1 MTDDIQ
7 KLVNVLL
14 NGLTQGIVIAA
25 FALALVLI
33 FRSTRIINFAQGSQA
48 MFTTYIA
55 LALLNQDF
63 PYWAA
68 FAGALAAGF
77 VIGALLER
85 VVIRP
90 LEGGM
95 ELNIVIAT
103 LGLYVA
109 IQALAAILFGSDYQ
123 SFPSPFGMAGFQAG
137 DLNLALT
144 PTSIFVVCTVGVVV
158 VGLTLLFQKTQLG
171 LTMRAAAFDGEV
183 SRILGIKVSHL
194 LTFGWALAGLVGSV
208 AGILVATGTF
218 IYPSYMETLIA
229 FGFIAAVIGG
239 LDSPVGAVVGG
250 LLLGVVNSVVS
261 GYVASGLVTMA
272 AFVLLIVVLLLKP
285 GGLFSSTK
293 ARRV

>member
-1 MTDDIQ
+1 MQHFI
-7 KLVNVLL
+7 NVLL
-14 NGLTQGIVIAA
+14 NGITQGIVIAA

-33 FRSTRIINFAQGSQA
+33 FRSTRIVNFAQGSQA

-55 LALLNQDF
+55 LTLMNRDF

-68 FAGALAAGF
+68 FAGALVAGF
-77 VIGALLER
+77 IIGAVLER

-123 SFPSPFGMAGFQAG
+123 SFSSPVGLSGFQVG

-144 PTSIFVVCTVGVVV
+144 PTSIFVLCTVGVVV

-183 SRILGIKVSHL
+183 SRILGVRVSHL

-208 AGILVATGTF
+208 AGILVASGSF
-218 IYPSYMETLIA
+218 IYPSYMESLIA

-239 LDSPVGAVVGG
+239 LDSPIGAVVGG
-250 LLLGVVNSVVS
+250 LILGTVNSLVS
-261 GYVASGLVTMA
+261 GYLAPGLVTIG
-272 AFVLLIVVLLLKP
+272 AFVVLIAVLLLKP
-285 GGLFSSTK
+285 GGLFSSTQ

>member
-1 MTDDIQ
+1 MQHFI
-7 KLVNVLL
+7 NVLL
-14 NGLTQGIVIAA
+14 NGITQGIVIAA

-33 FRSTRIINFAQGSQA
+33 FRSTRIVNFAQGSQA

-55 LALLNQDF
+55 LTLMNNDF
-63 PYWAA
+63 PYWVA
-68 FAGALAAGF
+68 FLGALAAGF
-77 VIGALLER
+77 IIGAVLER

-109 IQALAAILFGSDYQ
+109 IQALAAILFGSDYK
-123 SFPSPFGMAGFQAG
+123 SFSSPVGVQGFQVG

-144 PTSIFVVCTVGVVV
+144 PTSIFVICTVGVVV

-183 SRILGIKVSHL
+183 SRILGVRVSHL

-208 AGILVATGTF
+208 AGILVATGSF
-218 IYPSYMETLIA
+218 IYPSYMESLIA

-239 LDSPVGAVVGG
+239 LDSPIGAVVGG
-250 LLLGVVNSVVS
+250 LILGIVNSLVS
-261 GYVASGLVTMA
+261 GYLAPGLVTIG
-272 AFVLLIVVLLLKP
+272 AFVVLIAVLLLKP
-285 GGLFSSTK
+285 GGLFSSTQ

>member
-1 MTDDIQ
+1 MQHFI
-7 KLVNVLL
+7 NVLL
-14 NGLTQGIVIAA
+14 NGITQGIVIAA

-33 FRSTRIINFAQGSQA
+33 FRSTRVVNFAQGSQA

-55 LALLNQDF
+55 LTLLNRDF

-68 FAGALAAGF
+68 FGAALAAGF
-77 VIGALLER
+77 LLGAVLER
-85 VVIRP
+85 FVIRP

-123 SFPSPFGMAGFQAG
+123 SFPSPVGVSGFQVG
-137 DLNLALT
+137 DVNLALT
-144 PTSIFVVCTVGVVV
+144 PTSIFVLCTVGVVV

-183 SRILGIKVSHL
+183 SRILGVKVSHL

-208 AGILVATGTF
+208 AGILVATGSF
-218 IYPSYMETLIA
+218 IYPSYMESLIA

-250 LLLGVVNSVVS
+250 LILGVANSLVS
-261 GYVASGLVTMA
+261 GYLDPGLVTIG
-272 AFVLLIVVLLLKP
+272 AFVVLIAVLILKP